1 MPCLT
6 RRPLRRD
13 AAQVDRSGYRE
24 HGACVAAAE
33 QREAAIGNAVAVIR
47 AARST

>member
-6 RRPLRRD
+6 W
-13 AAQVDRSGYRE
+13 RSLGCGYRKR
-24 HGACVAAAE
+24 GACVAAAE
-33 QREAAIGNAVAVIR
+33 QREAAIGNAVVVIR